1 MKAIKKV
8 SYFVG
13 VPILLLGALLYS
25 FLSTEITHI
34 SFQSYEDAQPAI
46 QAGWLP
52 EWLPKSAYEI
62 SESHD
67 IDSNISW
74 TKFGFS
80 TSESFREPFCISV
93 DKQRIRFP
101 DVRYVKRFPVFVRE
115 MHKELTVNSGLQFYD
130 CSESQWERYL
140 AINGNN
146 NFAYSWAMPKY
157 GAIPPENSTRKRGRD

>member
-1 MKAIKKV
+1 MKSIKKI

-13 VPILLLGALLYS
+13 MPVLLLGVLWYS
-25 FLSTEITHI
+25 FLRMEITRI
-34 SFQSYEDAQPAI
+34 SFQSYKDAQPAI

-74 TKFGFS
+74 TKFGFT
-80 TSESFREPFCISV
+80 TSERFQEPFCISV
-93 DKQRIRFP
+93 DKQRIHVP
-101 DVRYVKRFPVFVRE
+101 DVMYVKRFPVFVRE

-130 CSESQWERYL
+130 CSESKWERYL
-140 AINGNN
+140 AINWNSN
-146 NFAYSWAMPKY
+146 LAYSWAMPKY
-157 GAIPPENSTRKRGRD
+157 GRVEGDDLSPVVQR